1 MRQRRILAGN
11 PFWPGDEARPGLG
24 TAGRGRDQK
33 ALPTESIPDPL
44 EFSPLQAVNEIINA
58 RKRITAETA
67 KELAAAFGTSAHLWL
82 NLENAYR
89 LARAAGPDP
98 GVSKRAA
105 QLAASK

>member
-44 EFSPLQAVNEIINA
+44 EFSADPLEFSVFVPRVLISLSRPRCIHRLCSALGAPADGTTQIV
-58 RKRITAETA
+58 TAGCA
-67 KELAAAFGTSAHLWL
+67 
-82 NLENAYR
+82 
-89 LARAAGPDP
+89 
-98 GVSKRAA
+98 
-105 QLAASK
+105 